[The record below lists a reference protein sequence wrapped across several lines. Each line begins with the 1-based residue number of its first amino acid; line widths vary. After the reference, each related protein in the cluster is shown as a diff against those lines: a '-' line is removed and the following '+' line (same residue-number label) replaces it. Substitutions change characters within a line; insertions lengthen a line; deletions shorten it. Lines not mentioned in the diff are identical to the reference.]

1 MAWGVEPAEWVPWTR
16 LIDEAFGEGTW
27 AEPSRRLQLPG
38 DQARAVTRGNLRR
51 AANRRSDPMEDRRPD
66 PTVAEEA
73 VQPNR
78 NPTERPQMLLEE
90 IDNMLVDEID
100 EVLEEN
106 AEEFVRNFVQKPG
119 RPEGISLG

>member
-1 MAWGVEPAEWVPWTR
+1 M
-16 LIDEAFGEGTW
+16 
-27 AEPSRRLQLPG
+27 PG

-51 AANRRSDPMEDRRPD
+51 AANRHPAPPGDRHPD

-78 NPTERPQMLLEE
+78 NPTERERKLLAE
-90 IDNMLVDEID
+90 IDRMLSDEID

>member
-1 MAWGVEPAEWVPWTR
+1 MEWGVESSEWLLWTR

-27 AEPSRRLQLPG
+27 AEPSRRLQMSG
-38 DQARAVTRGNLRR
+38 DQALAVTRGNLRR
-51 AANRRSDPMEDRRPD
+51 AANRRSDPTEDRRPD

-106 AEEFVRNFVQKPG
+106 AAEFVRNFIQKPG